1 MQDQVGG
8 LNPPGDC
15 STWILAKV
23 RTKNMDWRLQDCP
36 NSLSGIEKTCASDLL
51 PNTVDNIFLAKYRT
65 VAAHNRYQY
74 IRSYESLVKII
85 LSVEC
90 TFTLSSYRQKDK
102 AVKSKRPAKR
112 TNGPIRGSYTLR
124 VVLNQ
129 TRKVEKRFV
138 YIFGASKRS
147 VQRTEIIADTCAYL
161 A

>member
-1 MQDQVGG
+1 MAMLVRSINVMIIHTLAYIIGYNGAVQDQVGG

-74 IRSYESLVKII
+74 IRSYESLVKMPLCAI
-85 LSVEC
+85 L
-90 TFTLSSYRQKDK
+90 R
-102 AVKSKRPAKR
+102 
-112 TNGPIRGSYTLR
+112 
-124 VVLNQ
+124 
-129 TRKVEKRFV
+129 
-138 YIFGASKRS
+138 
-147 VQRTEIIADTCAYL
+147 YL
-161 A
+161 AIDYVVS